1 MILLLDTLYAFF
13 ESVIYVMYLNIFLKN
28 NQDMRI
34 RNSLLVLILF
44 VSAFVFNHSFLYF
57 KILFTIIVSSIY
69 ARHFYKG
76 RFRSLFVKV
85 LWINFNLFF
94 INELCIFLMNH
105 EPLKYSEYCN
115 NHYFGYLIGFMVFV
129 ILLIEYLYLKKYL
142 DKEFK
147 LSSYMWHFIATVL
160 VGIIFLDIFIFNDYV
175 KNELN
180 ATLVTYVFFI
190 SFLVIILIYVVCIE
204 MTHFYQNL
212 MNEKIHIQ
220 ALQYEETL
228 VDVICQKMQE
238 YNKVVHD
245 YRKLINDVKEHK
257 SNEELGKIIESISDE
272 LPKEVIH
279 TNHIAVNYAMNQ
291 YMELSKEKQVDFY
304 GTYPQ
309 NMKIGMT
316 SYDLLIILESLLE
329 NAFYIS
335 SKTNQKSIH
344 YKIENEEYHIIIKIE
359 NNCTNNFK
367 WDSECLKRLEII
379 KRICQKYDGKL
390 FLKKEP
396 QKYIQGCYLQY
407 DEDLL

>member
-94 INELCIFLMNH
+94 NAGRRFWD
-105 EPLKYSEYCN
+105 SCN

-142 DKEFK
+142 DKEFQ

-180 ATLVTYVFFI
+180 AILVTYVFFI

-238 YNKVVHD
+238 YNKIVHD
-245 YRKLINDVKEHK
+245 YRKLINAVKEHK

-335 SKTNQKSIH
+335 FKTNQKSIH

>member
-142 DKEFK
+142 DKEFQ

-180 ATLVTYVFFI
+180 AILVTYVFFI
-190 SFLVIILIYVVCIE
+190 
-204 MTHFYQNL
+204 
-212 MNEKIHIQ
+212 
-220 ALQYEETL
+220 QYEETL

-238 YNKVVHD
+238 YNKIVHD
-245 YRKLINDVKEHK
+245 YRKLINAVKEHK

>member
-1 MILLLDTLYAFF
+1 MMLLLDFLYAFI
-13 ESVIYVMYLNIFLKN
+13 ESIIYVMYLNIFLKN
-28 NQDMRI
+28 NQDMRVKNRI
-34 RNSLLVLILF
+34 LVFLLF
-44 VSAFVFNHSFLYF
+44 VIAFVFNHSFLFF
-57 KILFTIIVSSIY
+57 KILLSIILSCIY

-76 RFRSLFVKV
+76 TFLSQLVKI
-85 LWINFNLFF
+85 LWINFNLIFV
-94 INELCIFLMNH
+94 NELCIFLMNH
-105 EPLKYSEYCN
+105 QPLNYSEYGN
-115 NHYFGYLIGFMVFV
+115 NHYFGYLISFMAFV
-129 ILLIEYLYLKKYL
+129 ILMIEYLYLKKYL
-142 DKEFK
+142 DKEFQ
-147 LSSYMWHFIATVL
+147 LSKYMWHFIATVL
-160 VGIIFLDIFIFNDYV
+160 VGVIFLDIFIFNDYI

-180 ATLVTYVFFI
+180 PTLVSYVFFI
-190 SFLVIILIYVVCIE
+190 SFLVIILIYIVCIE

-220 ALQYEETL
+220 ALKYEETL
-228 VDVICQKMQE
+228 VDVIGQKMQE

-245 YRKLINDVKEHK
+245 YRKLINAVKDHK
-257 SNEELGKIIESISDE
+257 SDGELSQIIESISDE

-279 TNHIAVNYAMNQ
+279 TNHIAVNYTMNQ
-291 YMELSKEKQVDFY
+291 YMELSKEKEVDFY

-335 SKTNQKSIH
+335 FQTNQKSIH

-379 KRICQKYDGKL
+379 KKICQKYDGKL
-390 FLKKEP
+390 FLKREET
-396 QKYIQGCYLQY
+396 KYIQGCYLQY

>member
-1 MILLLDTLYAFF
+1 
-13 ESVIYVMYLNIFLKN
+13 
-28 NQDMRI
+28 
-34 RNSLLVLILF
+34 
-44 VSAFVFNHSFLYF
+44 
-57 KILFTIIVSSIY
+57 
-69 ARHFYKG
+69 
-76 RFRSLFVKV
+76 
-85 LWINFNLFF
+85 
-94 INELCIFLMNH
+94 
-105 EPLKYSEYCN
+105 
-115 NHYFGYLIGFMVFV
+115 
-129 ILLIEYLYLKKYL
+129 
-142 DKEFK
+142 
-147 LSSYMWHFIATVL
+147 MWHFIATVL

-245 YRKLINDVKEHK
+245 YRKLINAVKEHK

-272 LPKEVIH
+272 LPREVIH

-291 YMELSKEKQVDFY
+291 YMEFSKEKQVDFY

-390 FLKKEP
+390 FLKKES